1 MEIGGRERRVDR
13 RFHVELPM
21 RVKWRDVDGKSHKA
35 EGLARDIS
43 RTGIFFVVPH
53 AIETS
58 EPVQLELVL
67 PDEITHRGEM
77 RVKFMGGIVRQEIV
91 GDGLRT
97 ETRGVA
103 VAAALEARDE
113 DKPLPLKSPSRKR

>member
-1 MEIGGRERRVDR
+1 VDR
-13 RFHVELPM
+13 RYHVELPL
-21 RVKWRDVDGKSHKA
+21 RVTWRSADGKLCEA

-43 RTGIFFVVPH
+43 RTGIFFVVPTPI
-53 AIETS
+53 AAD

-77 RVKFMGGIVRQEIV
+77 RIQLAARTIRQEAV
-91 GDGLRT
+91 GDGLRE

-103 VAAALEARDE
+103 VAASLEARDGNQPNPM
-113 DKPLPLKSPSRKR
+113 KPPKR